1 MSNGIRIATWNL
13 DRSGIRGKA
22 RLAPQLEFLKSVD
35 ADILVL
41 TETHELVKPFG
52 YDYYLASERD
62 PGYHK
67 VGESCATIWS
77 RFPMTEIPTATEN
90 RYFTVCAEIQG
101 PPGIGNVIV
110 YGTII
115 TYHGD
120 GVSQCVPVWSRHRA
134 AVKSQVAEW
143 NALALRYS
151 NRMRVVAGD
160 FNENLDGRRWYGVAD
175 AKEALTVGMLAADM
189 HCPTAAPDLSLF
201 NSPGSLSRSTVNHV
215 CVSNG
220 KAKVTGVQAWEGT
233 QAGVA
238 LSDHNGILVDFA
250 IS

>member
-22 RLAPQLEFLKSVD
+22 RLTPQLDFLNSVD

-41 TETHELVKPFG
+41 TETHTSAKPIG
-52 YDYYLASERD
+52 YDHHLASEPD

-77 RFPMTEIPTATEN
+77 RFPMTEIPTAAEN
-90 RYFTVCAEIQG
+90 RYFTVCAEIKG

-120 GVSQCVPVWSRHRA
+120 GVSQCVPAWSRHRA

-143 NALALRYS
+143 NALALRYPAHT
-151 NRMRVVAGD
+151 RVVAGD

-175 AKEALTVGMLAADM
+175 AKDALRVGMLAADM
-189 HCPTAAPDLSLF
+189 HCPTAAPDLSLV
-201 NSPGSLSRSTVNHV
+201 NSAGSLSRSTVNHV

-220 KAKVTGVQAWEGT
+220 KVKVTGVQAWEGT
-233 QAGVA
+233 QAGVV
-238 LSDHNGILVDFA
+238 LSDHNGILVDLV